1 MSHQDFMRFRTII
14 YTKVENY
21 GVNPPEN
28 SKPIL
33 GKDNPNEDDIVTSI
47 DFENS
52 LQKLSECER
61 EIIELFNQ
69 GYSKREIAS
78 LTNLPK
84 TTVQD
89 IKARAIKKL
98 RTMLNGKDTVYGLFE

>member
-28 SKPIL
+28 SKPLL
-33 GKDNPNEDDIVTSI
+33 GRNNPTEDDVVTSL
-47 DFENS
+47 DFKLS
-52 LQKLSECER
+52 LQKLTATER
-61 EIIELFNQ
+61 EIIKLTNV

-78 LTNLPK
+78 VLNLPD

-89 IKARAIKKL
+89 TKERAIKKL
-98 RTMLNGKDTVYGLFE
+98 RTMLNGEDSIYSLFE